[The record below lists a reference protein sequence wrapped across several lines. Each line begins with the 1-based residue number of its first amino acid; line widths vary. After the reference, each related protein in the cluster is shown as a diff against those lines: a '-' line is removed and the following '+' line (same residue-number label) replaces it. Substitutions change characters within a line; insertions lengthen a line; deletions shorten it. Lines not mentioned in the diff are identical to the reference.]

1 MEQKLE
7 EIVEYENMVE
17 EMVQEIA
24 KKDEENDEMRQRLE
38 ECQDEY
44 RMMEDLN
51 NQFEQYNK
59 ELTGD
64 IEEKDNRI
72 LQYKSDIQ
80 QLEVIILE

>member
-1 MEQKLE
+1 MDFLIEEIDVKEQERAEMEQKLE

-24 KKDEENDEMRQRLE
+24 KKDEENDEMRQRLA

-51 NQFEQYNK
+51 N
-59 ELTGD
+59 
-64 IEEKDNRI
+64 
-72 LQYKSDIQ
+72 
-80 QLEVIILE
+80 